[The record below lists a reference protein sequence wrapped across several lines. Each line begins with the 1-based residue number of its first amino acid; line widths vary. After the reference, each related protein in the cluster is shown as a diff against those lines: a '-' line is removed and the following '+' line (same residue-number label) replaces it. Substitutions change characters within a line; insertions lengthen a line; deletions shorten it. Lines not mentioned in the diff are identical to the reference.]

1 MLGQIDDG
9 NNGISGIEK
18 FYDYELKNNN
28 NPITLS
34 LDANIQYLIRQELI
48 AANKIFQNIGSAA
61 ILMNIDSGE
70 ILSLISFPDFDLNKR
85 DTIIDVNY
93 K

>member
-34 LDANIQYLIRQELI
+34 LDQIFNI
-48 AANKIFQNIGSAA
+48 
-61 ILMNIDSGE
+61 
-70 ILSLISFPDFDLNKR
+70 
-85 DTIIDVNY
+85 
-93 K
+93 